1 MGIDPTDPHG
11 LKHKPLDLH
20 QEHPIGELKLDP
32 KDKEKYEAAYA
43 QAPGGTVNPP
53 APIVGKIPDVRELE
67 VLYSPPKPAPDTSPE
82 VRGSEPCTFEEF
94 MKVDLRVGTIR
105 SAERVPKSD
114 KLLRLQVSF
123 GSMGDRQI
131 LAGIGK
137 TFEPSE
143 LVGHKSVFVVN
154 LPPRKMM
161 GLESHGMILATGAPE
176 ALTLLSIPSSAAVE
190 GYRFG

>member
-1 MGIDPTDPHG
+1 MGIDPTDPYG
-11 LKHKPLDLH
+11 LK
-20 QEHPIGELKLDP
+20 
-32 KDKEKYEAAYA
+32 YA
-43 QAPGGTVNPP
+43 PVIPDDAPTLRVNPEP
-53 APIVGKIPDVRELE
+53 PQGENPFQSDLE
-67 VLYSPPKPAPDTSPE
+67 VLFSPPVPAVPAPAPDTSPE

-114 KLLRLQVSF
+114 KLLKLQVSF

-176 ALTLLSIPSSAAVE
+176 ALTLLTIPSSAAVE